1 MLGRLYLFK
10 LRYSLYICPRVGL
23 LARTPKSEIAG
34 LYVSSIVHTSMY
46 HLPFIKYLI
55 DHFISDKILPH
66 TITRIILK
74 IYLIMTQVYIK
85 SFKVFY
91 GLQKVHSCRIIKCL
105 VFVPDSWEATS
116 IPLKL
121 PLSEHEMKDS
131 LWSSFCLYLV
141 SSLTKFWP
149 NKTAFLRSLHLK
161 KISLNYFFRFILMFV
176 FKNSNTT

>member
-1 MLGRLYLFK
+1 MLGCLYLFK

-23 LARTPKSEIAG
+23 LARMPKSGIAG
-34 LYVSSIVHTSMY
+34 SYVSSIVHNSMY

-55 DHFISDKILPH
+55 DHFTSDKILPH
-66 TITRIILK
+66 TITRITCK
-74 IYLIMTQVYIK
+74 IYLIMTQAYIK

-105 VFVPDSWEATS
+105 VFVPGSWEATS

-141 SSLTKFWP
+141 SSLTMFWP

-161 KISLNYFFRFILMFV
+161 KNFLKLLFHIHFNVCI
-176 FKNSNTT
+176 